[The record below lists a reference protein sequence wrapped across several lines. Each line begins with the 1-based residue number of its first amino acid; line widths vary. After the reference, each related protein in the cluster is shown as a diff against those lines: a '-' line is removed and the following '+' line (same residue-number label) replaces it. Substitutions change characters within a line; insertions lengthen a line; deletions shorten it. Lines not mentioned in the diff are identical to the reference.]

1 MFYKLFYNV
10 IYIMSKI
17 CDITFK
23 ILMIGD
29 SNVGKSSI
37 LLKYTHDDFNNEHLT
52 TIGLDFHVKYLKL
65 NDKNIKLQLWDTAG
79 QERFRSIITSYFRD
93 AQGILVVYDVTNKI
107 SFENVENWIKD
118 INDNCKNNNNIFLV
132 ANKID
137 LNRIISEEE
146 GNKLAQKYNLLYYEC
161 SAKTGENIQNIYYNI
176 STILSKKYIENIVK
190 LENIDFNNPP
200 IASKCNC

>member
-1 MFYKLFYNV
+1 
-10 IYIMSKI
+10 MSKI

-37 LLKYTHDDFNNEHLT
+37 LLKYTHDNFNNEHLT